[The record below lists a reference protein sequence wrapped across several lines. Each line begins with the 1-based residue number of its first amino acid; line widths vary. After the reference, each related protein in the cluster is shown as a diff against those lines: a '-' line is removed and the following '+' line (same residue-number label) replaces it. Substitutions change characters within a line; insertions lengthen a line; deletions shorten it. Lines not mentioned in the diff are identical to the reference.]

1 MTMKKK
7 IITWSIIIFFSMLN
21 VTSVSAQG
29 RTPAKNCITLSVI
42 NLKYPMQKLWVE
54 HAWWTRE
61 LIVSNLADLKDRN
74 DVLERLLKN
83 QEDLGDI
90 IKPYYG
96 QEAGNKL
103 TVLLK
108 EHILIAG
115 KIIEAAKKNDQASI
129 DQFNKEWYQNADE
142 IVAFLT
148 SANPNWSKKVLTE
161 MFYTHLKLTVD
172 EVVDRLKGD
181 WAGDI
186 KTADINEAHL
196 IHMGDILTEGIVQQF
211 PDKFK

>member
-1 MTMKKK
+1 MKKK